1 MKNLL
6 KFIPY
11 NSQKLAENAILSRL
25 YYVPYITY
33 ILIPLYYY
41 SLFIA
46 YITRSKEGF
55 GRPNEFHEY
64 AFAYVLLPLQ
74 SITLCSSIFLTMSLA
89 IDR

>member
-1 MKNLL
+1 MPKKQVSDRVMPRLIVFSFLHSLL
-6 KFIPY
+6 
-11 NSQKLAENAILSRL
+11 
-25 YYVPYITY
+25 
-33 ILIPLYYY
+33 
-41 SLFIA
+41 IA

-64 AFAYVLLPLQ
+64 AFAYVLWPLH